1 MHVSMNERGREM
13 EQIKK
18 LWKRWKQIFLYL
30 FFGGVTTVV
39 NIIAF
44 FISYEVLGINS
55 IISTVLAWIAAVA
68 VAYITNKIFVFESI
82 TATLREL
89 IREITA
95 FLSCRLVSLGADVF
109 IMWLFNE
116 ILGYNA
122 VLVKILANFIV
133 VVMNYIFSKLFIFKG
148 EK

>member
-1 MHVSMNERGREM
+1 M
-13 EQIKK
+13 EQIKN

-39 NIIAF
+39 NIVAF
-44 FISYEVLGINS
+44 YIFYELIGINS

-82 TATLREL
+82 TTTLGEL
-89 IREITA
+89 FREITA
-95 FLSCRLVSLGADVF
+95 FLSCRLLSLGADVF

-116 ILGYNA
+116 ILGYDA

-133 VVMNYIFSKLFIFKG
+133 MVMNYLFSKLFIFKS
-148 EK
+148 E

>member
-1 MHVSMNERGREM
+1 M
-13 EQIKK
+13 
-18 LWKRWKQIFLYL
+18 YL

-44 FISYEVLGINS
+44 FISYELIGINS

-95 FLSCRLVSLGADVF
+95 FLSCRLLSLGADVF

-122 VLVKILANFIV
+122 VLVKILANFVV

>member
-1 MHVSMNERGREM
+1 MNERGREM

-39 NIIAF
+39 NIVAF
-44 FISYEVLGINS
+44 FISYELLGINS

>member
-1 MHVSMNERGREM
+1 M
-13 EQIKK
+13 EQIKHI
-18 LWKRWKQIFLYL
+18 WKRWKQIFLYL

-39 NIIAF
+39 NIVAF
-44 FISYEVLGINS
+44 FISYELLGINS

-82 TATLREL
+82 TTTFGEL
-89 IREITA
+89 FREITA
-95 FLSCRLVSLGADVF
+95 FLSCRLLSLGADVF

-122 VLVKILANFIV
+122 VLVKILANFVV

>member
-1 MHVSMNERGREM
+1 M
-13 EQIKK
+13 EQIKT

-39 NIIAF
+39 NIVAF
-44 FISYEVLGINS
+44 YISYEMLGINS
-55 IISTVLAWIAAVA
+55 IASTVLAWVAAVA
-68 VAYITNKIFVFESI
+68 VAYITNKIYVFESV
-82 TATLREL
+82 TTTFMEL

-95 FLSCRLVSLGADVF
+95 FLSCRVLSLGADVF
-109 IMWLFNE
+109 IMWLFKE
-116 ILGYNA
+116 VLGYNA
-122 VLVKILANFIV
+122 VLVKIMANFIV

>member
-1 MHVSMNERGREM
+1 M

-44 FISYEVLGINS
+44 FISYELIGINS

-95 FLSCRLVSLGADVF
+95 FLSCRLLSLGADVF

-122 VLVKILANFIV
+122 VLVKILANFVV